1 VQFLLRAARK
11 QRKGSLAIM
20 LIDLHTHT
28 TASDGADTPSGLI
41 DKAIAAGIG
50 VLALTDHDTTR
61 GWKEA
66 SDALVNHPSG
76 SDMQLVLG
84 SEISCQDEEGLS
96 IHMLGLLFD
105 AGYQPLIDELD
116 KTRERRLFRME
127 KIVGRLNE
135 AGIEITLDEVCAM
148 RTGDATLG
156 RPHLAD
162 ALVARGHVASRQ
174 EAFDIFLH
182 NRSKYYVNHYSP
194 TPETAI
200 KLIKQAG
207 GVAVIAHPFA
217 SKRGKTL
224 EIEAFDPLI
233 AAGLDGIEVDHPDH
247 SADEKSELVSL
258 AIARNLIITG
268 SSDYHGDGRL
278 NRLAQLTTHPEQWAH
293 LESKANQRRVVK
305 R

>member
-1 VQFLLRAARK
+1 MK
-11 QRKGSLAIM
+11 KKGSLTLM

-28 TASDGADTPSGLI
+28 NASDGTDTPSGLI

-61 GWKEA
+61 GWQEA
-66 SDALVNHPSG
+66 SSALLNHPSG
-76 SDMQLVLG
+76 SDMELVLG
-84 SEISCQDEEGLS
+84 SEISCQDEDGLS

-105 AGYQPLIDELD
+105 ASHQGLIDELD
-116 KTRERRLFRME
+116 KTREHRLFRME
-127 KIVGRLNE
+127 KIITRLNE
-135 AGIEITLDEVCAM
+135 AGIEISIDEVYAM

-162 ALVARGHVASRQ
+162 ALVAKGHVASRQ
-174 EAFDIFLH
+174 EAFEIFLH
-182 NRSKYYVNHYSP
+182 NKSKYYVNHYSP
-194 TPETAI
+194 TPEAAI

-224 EIEAFDPLI
+224 KIEAFDNLI

-247 SADEKSELVSL
+247 SESEKSELVSL
-258 AIARNLIITG
+258 AIARNLVITG
-268 SSDYHGDGRL
+268 SSDYHGDGKL
-278 NRLAQLTTHPEQWAH
+278 NRLAQFTTNPEQWAY